1 MAREISFPD
10 QRSNLGPLLWGHEVL
25 ATGPPGKSIPL
36 SFDSSLYNLDTNPHC
51 WLCSLQ
57 ICSPEYERISHSV
70 MSDSLQLHELSPARL
85 LCPSH
90 SPGKNTEVGS
100 CSLLQGLFQT
110 QGLNLGLPNCRRI
123 LYHVSHQ
130 GSPCSPILQLIFS
143 FS

>member
-1 MAREISFPD
+1 MLLLSMHISSLKRCLFI
-10 QRSNLGPLLWGHEVL
+10 NLCSSYKLGC
-25 ATGPPGKSIPL
+25 L
-36 SFDSSLYNLDTNPHC
+36 SFYCCCKRSLYNLDTNPHC

-110 QGLNLGLPNCRRI
+110 QGLNLGLPYCRRI

>member
-1 MAREISFPD
+1 MASEISFPD
-10 QRSNLGPLLWGHEVL
+10 QRSNLGLLLWGRKVL

-57 ICSPEYERISHSV
+57 ICLPERERISRSV
-70 MSDSLQLHELSPARL
+70 VSDSLQLHELSPARL

-90 SPGKNTEVGS
+90 SPGKNTGVGN

-110 QGLNLGLPNCRRI
+110 QGSNLGLPYCRQI
-123 LYHVSHQ
+123 LYHVSH
-130 GSPCSPILQLIFS
+130 
-143 FS
+143 